1 MLCAGHHALEW
12 KFPWSWR
19 SLSRF
24 CFTLFHIWNLVLFVI
39 RLLQD
44 GGTCMEVQIYHSAT
58 QPGLGRMSL
67 GINSPWQ
74 KYIFSEMYV
83 CTVSS
88 VLSVLLHVLKGACAL
103 YWVPFE
109 TYISM
114 LFMVSSCVSHSAIRV
129 LWKRKSALFCDWHEA
144 GNVYE
149 GRKIRKRSELSFAI
163 CSLLL
168 CVW

>member
-1 MLCAGHHALEW
+1 
-12 KFPWSWR
+12 
-19 SLSRF
+19 
-24 CFTLFHIWNLVLFVI
+24 
-39 RLLQD
+39 
-44 GGTCMEVQIYHSAT
+44 MEVQIYHSAT

-129 LWKRKSALFCDWHEA
+129 LWKRKSALFCD
-144 GNVYE
+144 
-149 GRKIRKRSELSFAI
+149 
-163 CSLLL
+163 
-168 CVW
+168 